1 MSLPPFHGRPSC
13 VPKDERTIRLDFQCY
28 LESEHCLV
36 IESIISLLGQLSKQV
51 NKELLNSVR
60 LKEGEQDGLDKEDH
74 DVMVKEFC
82 ATAPAPEVA

>member
-1 MSLPPFHGRPSC
+1 MRPRR
-13 VPKDERTIRLDFQCY
+13 DERTIRLDLQCNPQ
-28 LESEHCLV
+28 SVDCLV
-36 IESIISLLGQLSKQV
+36 IKGIISLLGQLFKQV

-60 LKEGEQDGLDKEDH
+60 LKEGEQDGLDNKDH